1 MRRNKKCLLAWLSVL
16 ALLCGMSGI
25 PSAAAG
31 WQDPTLY
38 HNDDV
43 WYKDNGAPL
52 IFKNGQY
59 YIPLDILTMFDTVTV
74 KTHAGDNLLLYADTQ
89 DGVVYASIL
98 YDDRVAAVNGEI
110 VRDVAIFRQNGYYYL
125 QADWICDILGL
136 TAEYGENASG
146 ETVLR
151 LSNGEARRSL
161 TELVEANRASESDT
175 DVTEMETDMETNG
188 AGKQIVVFAGGI
200 HARWELDWLR
210 YSGVTVTYL
219 LDEDTPTEERWTALL
234 SGACAVTA
242 DNVTDAE
249 TVNDALAAE
258 TYRRLSVLCGNLSET
273 ETIAAAE
280 AGYTVVQPDF
290 TVDSRTNPDSVYAQL
305 VEWLETHDRVVLW
318 VGLDGCSQRMLTL
331 LAQLLA
337 DNPSYAAGTLT
348 AR

>member
-1 MRRNKKCLLAWLSVL
+1 MRRNKKRILAWLCVF
-16 ALLCGMSGI
+16 ALLCGMTGI
-25 PSAAAG
+25 PSAAVG

-52 IFKNGQY
+52 IAKNGQY

-74 KTHAGDNLLLYADTQ
+74 ETHEGDNFLLYADTE

-110 VRDVAIFRQNGYYYL
+110 VRDVEVFRQNGYYYL
-125 QADWICDILGL
+125 QADWICGILGL

-146 ETVLR
+146 ETILR

-161 TELVEANRASESDT
+161 TELVEANRASGNENDT
-175 DVTEMETDMETNG
+175 ADPDIGAETDN
-188 AGKQIVVFAGGI
+188 AKKQIAVFAGGI

-210 YSGVTVTYL
+210 SCGVTVTYL
-219 LDEDTPTEERWTALL
+219 LDADTPADLRWTALF
-234 SGACAVTA
+234 SGDCAVTA
-242 DNVTDAE
+242 DNTAEAE

-258 TYRRLSVLCGNLSET
+258 TYRRLPVLCGNLSE
-273 ETIAAAE
+273 EEKIAAAQ

-290 TVDSRTNPDSVYAQL
+290 TVDSRTNPDSVYALL
-305 VEWLETHDRVVLW
+305 VEWLETHDQAVLW
-318 VGLDGCSQRMLTL
+318 VGLDGCSQRMLTRI
-331 LAQLLA
+331 AQLLA
-337 DNPSYAAGTLT
+337 DDPDYAAGALT
-348 AR
+348 EQ